1 MPKEGNKQIII
12 ISFKGWW
19 EKSVK
24 WEMPKE
30 GKKQIIII
38 ISFKGWWEKSVKRGD
53 AQGG

>member
-19 EKSVK
+19 EKRA
-24 WEMPKE
+24 
-30 GKKQIIII
+30 
-38 ISFKGWWEKSVKRGD
+38 KRKD

>member
-19 EKSVK
+19 EKR
-24 WEMPKE
+24 
-30 GKKQIIII
+30 
-38 ISFKGWWEKSVKRGD
+38 VKRED

>member
-19 EKSVK
+19 EKRVK
-24 WEMPKE
+24 M
-30 GKKQIIII
+30 
-38 ISFKGWWEKSVKRGD
+38 GD